1 MEVKQISE
9 LLNAVVKQAYGEE
22 APTITDYTG
31 IVAMGNYVLNST
43 TSTDV
48 FLNTLVDRIGY
59 TIFDSRAYRGR
70 NWDIIRHAFEYGCIL
85 QKIHVQPMEAVDAP
99 QWDLK
104 ADEFVNQYLITKP
117 TVNQKLFNGLTV
129 WEVDVTIPDNT
140 LKTAFTSFETMAAF
154 IDAIFLAISNSLEV
168 ELERYGAIAVNNF
181 IAEKIHAQKTGVQ
194 GIHCINLLEEYKK
207 EMSGG
212 SAPMI
217 TAAEALHNL
226 EFLKWATRQINLYV
240 DRFTTMSK
248 LFNVEGFARFT
259 PREYVRV
266 KMLADFTT
274 AAAYYLQSDT
284 FHNDLVTLPNYTE
297 IGFWQ
302 GSGENYSFADTSKI
316 NVVTSEGNT
325 VNQDGVVA
333 FISDIEAIG
342 MMYEDR
348 RIRSV
353 RNERGEYTNYFNK
366 ADIRYYNDLS
376 ENGLV
381 FVISDNS
388 VNPVAL
394 SATTAK
400 KVSAAK

>member
-1 MEVKQISE
+1 MDVKQISS
-9 LLNAVVKQAYGEE
+9 LLNDVVKQAYGDG
-22 APTITDYTG
+22 APTVTDYTG
-31 IVAMGNYVLNST
+31 LIAMGNYVLNSS

-104 ADEFVNQYLITKP
+104 AGESVNQYLITKP
-117 TVNQKLFNGLTV
+117 TVTQKLFNGLTV

-154 IDAIFLAISNSLEV
+154 IDAIFLAIQNSLEF

-181 IAEKIHAQKTGVQ
+181 IAEKIWAQKNGTK
-194 GIHCINLLEEYKK
+194 GIHCINLLTEYNKEATEK
-207 EMSGG
+207 LAANVALTKLDFLKFAVRLINMYVNRFAEMS
-212 SAPMI
+212 
-217 TAAEALHNL
+217 E
-226 EFLKWATRQINLYV
+226 
-240 DRFTTMSK
+240 
-248 LFNVEGFARFT
+248 LFNVESYARFT
-259 PREYVRV
+259 PREYLRV
-266 KMLADFTT
+266 KMLTDFTS
-274 AAAYYLQSDT
+274 AVGYYLQSDT

-297 IGFWQ
+297 ISYWQ
-302 GSGENYSFADTSKI
+302 GSGEKYEFSDTSTI
-316 NVVTSEGNT
+316 NVVTSEGHT
-325 VNQDGVVA
+325 VNQSGVVA

-348 RIRSV
+348 RVRSV

-381 FVISDNS
+381 FVISDED

-394 SATTAK
+394 TTK
-400 KVSAAK
+400 KAVKAV